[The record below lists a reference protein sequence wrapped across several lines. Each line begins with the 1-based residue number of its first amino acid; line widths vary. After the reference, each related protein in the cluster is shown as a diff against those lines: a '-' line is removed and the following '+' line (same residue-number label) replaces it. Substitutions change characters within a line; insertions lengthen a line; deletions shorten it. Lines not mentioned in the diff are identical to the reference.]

1 MSILTL
7 MLSCGIYSLAAF
19 SYEIAVWPQN
29 PFVISSLLMGLFLIG
44 PPFFV
49 WYFGRERVY
58 NWVAWR
64 VDMDST
70 RRIQD
75 GAFLAALLSKAWI
88 EVGGV
93 YFQEREKSSNPDQRF
108 DETDPRYH
116 FKAMCV
122 LQVTEAA
129 FRVTDIPDDP
139 LIPSSQLSAES
150 IRILGKETAKIDLKW
165 PVRAIRR
172 ADSIRRIQSI
182 RRTSL
187 SASEKSTRAKKNW
200 KKGFQAVKASIRLK
214 NVGKGVFASPPSSP
228 TGGSSKQWIPLPGY
242 SQTNSHEDILERGTR
257 GMRALDWSSIS
268 FELLD
273 KKSRANLAG
282 KDWYSL
288 SRPLK
293 QGERVDFFVSH
304 SWSDD
309 AMVKWITLC
318 EVANDFMTKNNG
330 RRPTF
335 WFDKACID
343 QDHIED
349 GLAVLPLYVMACEK
363 MLILCGDSYPDR
375 LWCAWEI
382 CTLLSFVTIEQA
394 LRQVVLVPFGSNTQ
408 GIEANIKQ
416 QMAAANVAAATAASD
431 AMGTT
436 AAEAAAAAM
445 AAAAAAA
452 AAIATASTSRQ
463 SISDSDVAMD
473 RPSVVVEQ
481 GGELDGLITHVRN
494 SVQRSE
500 PRRSSSNLARSTSAK
515 RGMAPAPRKSID
527 LADIR
532 GSAEL
537 VGDKVVQ
544 RLLHFDVS
552 NARCYDPNDEAR
564 LRAVI
569 EAVGHSDFNAKV
581 RSLAAAACQQPSR
594 SLPAKSISRSSI
606 SEQAAEL

>member
-1 MSILTL
+1 

-150 IRILGKETAKIDLKW
+150 ISILGKETAKIDLKW

-200 KKGFQAVKASIRLK
+200 KKGFQAVKASVRLK
-214 NVGKGVFASPPSSP
+214 KVGKGVFASPPSSP

-242 SQTNSHEDILERGTR
+242 SQTNSHEDILERGT
-257 GMRALDWSSIS
+257 
-268 FELLD
+268 
-273 KKSRANLAG
+273 
-282 KDWYSL
+282 
-288 SRPLK
+288 
-293 QGERVDFFVSH
+293 H
-304 SWSDD
+304 
-309 AMVKWITLC
+309 
-318 EVANDFMTKNNG
+318 
-330 RRPTF
+330 
-335 WFDKACID
+335 ACT
-343 QDHIED
+343 
-349 GLAVLPLYVMACEK
+349 GL
-363 MLILCGDSYPDR
+363 
-375 LWCAWEI
+375 
-382 CTLLSFVTIEQA
+382 
-394 LRQVVLVPFGSNTQ
+394 
-408 GIEANIKQ
+408 
-416 QMAAANVAAATAASD
+416 
-431 AMGTT
+431 
-436 AAEAAAAAM
+436 
-445 AAAAAAA
+445 
-452 AAIATASTSRQ
+452 
-463 SISDSDVAMD
+463 
-473 RPSVVVEQ
+473 
-481 GGELDGLITHVRN
+481 
-494 SVQRSE
+494 VQHK
-500 PRRSSSNLARSTSAK
+500 L
-515 RGMAPAPRKSID
+515 
-527 LADIR
+527 
-532 GSAEL
+532 
-537 VGDKVVQ
+537 
-544 RLLHFDVS
+544 
-552 NARCYDPNDEAR
+552 
-564 LRAVI
+564 
-569 EAVGHSDFNAKV
+569 
-581 RSLAAAACQQPSR
+581 
-594 SLPAKSISRSSI
+594 
-606 SEQAAEL
+606 